1 MKLTIS
7 NATELNC
14 FQLDAVRS
22 AFKSSVANKMPRGG
36 KKLYAAGV
44 DFPYCCNV
52 LIKRSADR
60 GNYFAEVK

>member
-1 MKLTIS
+1 MKLTVI
-7 NATELNC
+7 NATELTG

-36 KKLYAAGV
+36 KKLYAAGL

-52 LIKRSADR
+52 LIKRSSDR
-60 GNYFAEVK
+60 GNCFAEVR